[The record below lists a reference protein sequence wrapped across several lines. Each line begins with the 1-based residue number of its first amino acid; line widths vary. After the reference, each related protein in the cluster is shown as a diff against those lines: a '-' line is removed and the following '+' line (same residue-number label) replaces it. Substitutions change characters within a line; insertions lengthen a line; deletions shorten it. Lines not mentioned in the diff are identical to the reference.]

1 MTHHIMSEKKRKDL
15 SLNDKFDL
23 LAKYEKL
30 PKMSQRDAAARLQ
43 ISQPLLCRI
52 LKNREN
58 IRSAVN
64 RNDNLSC
71 KRHRSGKDRKVESA
85 LKSWFTEMCEKGVRI
100 NGPMMRRK
108 AEEFAKEMGKNEFVA
123 TEGWFR
129 RWKKRENVDYKS
141 TQLGMKDI
149 EFETA
154 EWSEIVYDVSD
165 GSSTDA
171 MDCIESEESSD
182 REIPQLNAKRRQE
195 LRR

>member
-1 MTHHIMSEKKRKDL
+1 MSDKKRKDL
-15 SLNDKFDL
+15 SLNEKFVL
-23 LAKYEKL
+23 LEKYETL
-30 PKMSQRDAAARLQ
+30 PKMSQREAAVRLQ

-52 LKNREN
+52 LKNRESIKN
-58 IRSAVN
+58 AVD

-71 KRHRSGKDRKVESA
+71 KRSRSGKDRKVESA
-85 LKSWFTEMCEKGVRI
+85 LKSWFSNMCEKGVRI

-108 AEEFAKEMGKNEFVA
+108 AEELAKQMGKNEFVA

-141 TQLGMKDI
+141 TQLEIEDI

-154 EWSEIVYDVSD
+154 EWPEVIFDVSD
-165 GSSTDA
+165 GNSTDG
-171 MDCIESEESSD
+171 MEHIECED
-182 REIPQLNAKRRQE
+182 RFKTERPPSNAKTRQAID